1 MGELTKREKVFM
13 TLNRKKTGYIP
24 FIPSATTF
32 ALQRSVYS
40 AAECR
45 KDPVKFTE
53 AMVTARREFGY
64 DGLWAGLFQGVTS
77 SMGQGLIDKHGKK
90 STTGDAT
97 VHEPADLAK
106 LRPFTPADCEPLQII
121 LETIALLKK
130 TETDEPVLVIMDN
143 PSMVAAA
150 LMDGANYYYNLINN
164 PSFVHDLTEMVFE
177 PLVKCAEI
185 IIKAGADIL
194 WLPLPTI
201 GGTCISRQHY
211 AEFCLPY
218 NRRFNEII
226 TNKGAHLIVHTC
238 GNWNDR
244 FDLATA
250 EGAHCLHVAE
260 ADLRQLKEDYGHQT
274 AFMGQVPSVST
285 LMLGTPEQIFQ
296 EGIRECLLAA
306 EGGGFI
312 LSADCGMPAQT
323 PAANVHALVAAAR
336 EAEKLLSGNC

>member
-1 MGELTKREKVFM
+1 MGELSKREKVLM
-13 TLNRKKTGYIP
+13 TLNRKKTGDIP
-24 FIPSATTF
+24 VIPSATTF
-32 ALQRSVYS
+32 ALQRSAYS

-45 KDPVKFTE
+45 QDPAKFTE
-53 AMVTARREFGY
+53 AIVTARREFGY

-77 SMGQGLIDKHGKK
+77 SMGQGLIDKHGKQ
-90 STTGDAT
+90 STSGDAT

-106 LRPFTPADCEPLQII
+106 LHPFTTTDCKPLQII
-121 LETIALLKK
+121 TETIALLKK
-130 TETDEPVLVIMDN
+130 TEADEPVLVIMDN

-164 PSFVHDLTEMVFE
+164 PSFIRDVTEMVFE
-177 PLVKCAEI
+177 PLIKCAETI
-185 IIKAGADIL
+185 IEAGADII

-201 GGTCISRQHY
+201 GGTCISRRHY

-218 NRRFNEII
+218 NRRFNKII
-226 TNKGAHLIVHTC
+226 TNKGAYLIEPA
-238 GNWNDR
+238 
-244 FDLATA
+244 ATGMTGLIWPRPKVLMA
-250 EGAHCLHVAE
+250 CMWRKRIWG
-260 ADLRQLKEDYGHQT
+260 QLKDYGHQT

-285 LMLGTPEQIFQ
+285 LMLGSPEQVLR

-336 EAEKLLSGNC
+336 EAEKLLTGKC